1 MQNHI
6 YMIWYNHRN
15 DHRSLVNDL
24 RENGIFIGEIM
35 EAEIKLVEGLTTV
48 GISESNHW
56 IPIDGARDFNGREG
70 ANKPMELMLI
80 ALGSCTAMDV
90 LSILAKMRQP
100 VTDLRVKLK
109 ADQQEEH
116 PKVFTNIHLNF
127 MVKGDV
133 APEKLER
140 AITLS
145 QTKFCPVAA
154 MLKISCPIDWE
165 YVIE

>member
-1 MQNHI
+1 MKEGV
-6 YMIWYNHRN
+6 
-15 DHRSLVNDL
+15 S
-24 RENGIFIGEIM
+24 IGDIM
-35 EAEIKLVEGLTTV
+35 EAEIKMVEGLTTL
-48 GISESNHW
+48 GMSESNHW

-70 ANKPMELMLI
+70 ANKPMELVLI

-90 LSILAKMRQP
+90 LSILAKMRQN
-100 VTDLRVKLK
+100 VTDLRLKLQ

-116 PKVFTNIHLNF
+116 PKVFTKIHLNF

-133 APEKLER
+133 NPEKLER

-145 QTKFCPVAA
+145 QEKYCPVAA
-154 MLKISCPIDWE
+154 MLKISCPIEWE